1 MSICYL
7 FAKGARVVALLR
19 PATVLSCAYHRC
31 KKILTPMMLR
41 TFLALVLFSS
51 SAWPAAKSLT
61 GKEIES
67 VLRDRTVA
75 GDGWTQAFRSDGST
89 TYNSARGGEPGS
101 WEVRADEYC
110 SVWPPSLQWSCYVVT
125 LDGEKINF
133 ISNGGDQY
141 PGRLLPR

>member
-1 MSICYL
+1 M
-7 FAKGARVVALLR
+7 GARLVTLPR
-19 PATVLSCAYHRC
+19 PATVLSYASRRC
-31 KKILTPMMLR
+31 MKILTPMMMR
-41 TFLALVLFSS
+41 TLLALVLFSS

-61 GKEIES
+61 GKEIEA

-89 TYNSARGGEPGS
+89 TYNSARGSEGGS
-101 WEVRADEYC
+101 WEVRADKYC
-110 SVWPPSLQWSCYVVT
+110 SVWPPSVQWSCYVVT

-133 ISNGGDQY
+133 VSNGRDQY